1 MNQNW
6 NKPEIVELNIKS
18 TEKHNGNH
26 YGWNNPHNPHYGC
39 HCGCLG
45 NDDVNVM
52 S

>member
-1 MNQNW
+1 MKKNW
-6 NKPEIVELNIKS
+6 NRPEIVELDIKS

-39 HCGCLG
+39 QG
-45 NDDVNVM
+45 NDDADVI